1 MTKNFLSSVHVWL
14 NIPYLLKRFW
24 LYARILAFC
33 FVVVSVTVVV
43 FYKFAP
49 VRVTPLMVSR
59 SVEAFFSGNKQYVTY
74 RQWVPIEKISPNL
87 VRAVIASEDNTFTT
101 HHGFCLGEIKTA
113 LKDSKNGKRLR
124 GGSTISQ
131 QCAKNVFL
139 PHSRSWIR
147 KGLEAY
153 FTVLIELIWGKER
166 IMEVYLNVIEMG
178 NGIYGA
184 QAAAECFFHTSAN
197 KLTKQQSALIAAC
210 LPNPRRFHADR
221 PSAYIQKRQQH
232 IIKLMP
238 KVKTL
243 DNSN

>member
-1 MTKNFLSSVHVWL
+1 MVKRLLSSVRGRV
-14 NIPYLLKRFW
+14 NVPNLLRRCWFLFK
-24 LYARILAFC
+24 ILAFC
-33 FVVVSVTVVV
+33 FVVVSVGMVV

-49 VRVTPLMVSR
+49 VHITPLMVSR
-59 SVEAFFSGNKQYVTY
+59 SAEAFFSGNKQYVTHK
-74 RQWVPIEKISPNL
+74 QFVPIEEISPNL

-101 HHGFCLGEIKTA
+101 HHGFCLGEIKVA

-178 NGIYGA
+178 NGVFGA
-184 QAAAECFFHTSAN
+184 QAAAEQFFHTSAD

-221 PSAYIQKRQQH
+221 PSAYIQKRQRH
-232 IIKLMP
+232 ILDLMP
-238 KVKTL
+238 KIQTL
-243 DNSN
+243 EKH

>member
-1 MTKNFLSSVHVWL
+1 MTKSWLSSAHVRF
-14 NIPYLLKRFW
+14 NIPYLLKRCW
-24 LYARILAFC
+24 LYFRILALC
-33 FVVVSVTVVV
+33 FVVVSVSVVV
-43 FYKFAP
+43 FYKFVP

-74 RQWVPIEKISPNL
+74 RQWVPLEKISPNL
-87 VRAVIASEDNTFTT
+87 VRAVIASEDGTFTA
-101 HHGFCLGEIKTA
+101 HHGFCFGEIKAA
-113 LKDSKNGKRLR
+113 LHENRNGKRLR

-147 KGLEAY
+147 KGFEAY

-184 QAAAECFFHTSAN
+184 QAAATQLFHTSAG

-221 PSAYIQKRQQH
+221 PTSYIQKRQQH
-232 IIKLMP
+232 IIELMP

-243 DNSN
+243 KVGK